1 MTQTTD
7 SQPPRRERKVTRV
20 QVARTEQ
27 LTPTV
32 VRVVLT
38 GDELA
43 DFSVGEY
50 TDHYVKLLFPDPDD
64 TDLPER
70 PRAYTVRAWDTAAME
85 LTLDIVVHGDEGLA
99 GPWASGAQPGDEIGF
114 IGPGGAYTPDATAN
128 WHLLVGDESALP
140 AIAVALERI
149 AEIGTAA
156 PVHVFLEVEDER
168 EHQELTQPAGAR
180 ITWLHRVDRP
190 EHPGAALVEA
200 VRTLTF
206 PEGAVHAFVHGD
218 ADFVRQIRRHLRV
231 DRGIDLDRLS
241 ISGYWRRGRTDE
253 GWRSEKRDWNR
264 EVETEEQAMLQQ
276 QA

>member
-50 TDHYVKLLFPDPDD
+50 TDHYVKLLFPDPDG